1 MSRSLFIYWKIDAEA
16 APQALARAREAQ
28 ATLRAHWPA
37 LEARLWLRDP
47 AGAPVTVM
55 ETYAAPAGIDA
66 AAEAQIESTLALAL
80 AGLPVGLRH
89 VEAFRPA

>member
-1 MSRSLFIYWKIDAEA
+1 MARSLFVYWKIDAEA
-16 APQALARAREAQ
+16 APPALARAREAQ

-37 LEARLWLRDP
+37 LDARLWLRDP
-47 AGAPVTVM
+47 AAPQLTVM

-66 AAEAQIESTLALAL
+66 AAEAQIESTLVLAL
-80 AGLPVGLRH
+80 AGLPVGQRH